1 MPEIDNPDPGDLRP
15 WDQQP
20 RESNEAFQGFQ
31 FYRDAG
37 EERSIRST
45 AAALGKSK
53 RLLETWSS
61 EHAWRARLYA
71 WNLHQ
76 DRLRQRARE
85 AEIVKMDERQAK
97 QGQAWQGFG
106 MQGLKAS
113 NDRWLREQAKAAEDQ
128 DYEPFFPMDA
138 TEAARVVES
147 GMRME
152 RVARGA
158 PDRAAAAG
166 FGPGGPAGGQT
177 DAELFRPTLEDPDV
191 KDAARELV
199 RRAEASRMRESRGL
213 GDGDEPEVPG
223 APAPGPD

>member
-1 MPEIDNPDPGDLRP
+1 MPPRLDNPDPGDLRP

-20 RESNEAFQGFQ
+20 GEGNEAFQGFQ

-37 EERSIRST
+37 EDRSIRST

-61 EHAWRARLYA
+61 EHEWRARLYA

-76 DRLRQRARE
+76 DRLRQRTRE

-113 NDRWLREQAKAAEDQ
+113 NDRWLKEQAKASRDE
-128 DYEPFFPMDA
+128 DYEAFFPMEA
-138 TEAARVVES
+138 TDAARVVES

-152 RVARGA
+152 RIARGA
-158 PDRAAAAG
+158 PDRFVAP
-166 FGPGGPAGGQT
+166 PGASVSADTQS
-177 DAELFRPTLEDPDV
+177 DAELFRTTLEDPAV
-191 KDAARELV
+191 KDAARDLV
-199 RRAEASRMRESRGL
+199 RAAGAARARQSRGP
-213 GDGDEPEVPG
+213 GSGDEPEVS
-223 APAPGPD
+223 AP